1 MYLLCI
7 HATVNIPIDG
17 QRGQVLKDSSSEI
30 CQLQNRI
37 ESMAAEKI
45 VFQQRIEVLFQEKD
59 QYTEQVEQQKLQLQK
74 QIEYQKNEIQLS
86 KQQLM
91 EKEQQVR
98 QLKSEK
104 QQYETEIHRLQ
115 QQNRELQQKLDSVSH
130 SCVARF
136 TKVQIPSLG
145 QDSWNVQRREVVLQ
159 GKLGHGAWGLCV
171 RVSSVDSR

>member
-7 HATVNIPIDG
+7 HAAVNIPTDG

-30 CQLQNRI
+30 RQLQNRI
-37 ESMAAEKI
+37 DSMAAEKI

-59 QYTEQVEQQKLQLQK
+59 QYTEQVEQQKLRLQK

-91 EKEQQVR
+91 EKEQQVC

-104 QQYETEIHRLQ
+104 QQYETDFGSRIESCSKNLTLYPEAVYH
-115 QQNRELQQKLDSVSH
+115 DSP
-130 SCVARF
+130 
-136 TKVQIPSLG
+136 K
-145 QDSWNVQRREVVLQ
+145 
-159 GKLGHGAWGLCV
+159 
-171 RVSSVDSR
+171 SRYPD